1 MRLRGVCSRT
11 IKSVLA
17 TGSADDGVEEG
28 EVTALIAASLKQYDG
43 KNESKKGKF
52 IWKSEAK
59 NVTYLFILF
68 FLYTIEKEET
78 EFFSEKFENSQ
89 LQSFVTI
96 NSPNSMDFFWWE
108 WNPFNIEIFI
118 IEWL

>member
-11 IKSVLA
+11 IKSILA

-28 EVTALIAASLKQYDG
+28 EVTALIAASLKQFDG
-43 KNESKKGKF
+43 KNESKKGNF
-52 IWKSEAK
+52 MWWICFL
-59 NVTYLFILF
+59 LFILSF

-78 EFFSEKFENSQ
+78 EFFCEKFENTQ

-96 NSPNSMDFFWWE
+96 NSPSSMDFFW
-108 WNPFNIEIFI
+108 
-118 IEWL
+118 